1 MPRGLFILLLLCI
14 TKISSGISPTKHS
27 NQLCRQVQKV
37 CKKTFTTSPT
47 LAFKNWEHY
56 CLKNKA
62 LVSAV
67 PYNINY
73 GIKIDSASSILF
85 NGQKVA
91 IDKANF
97 PLPYSAN
104 AQVSGNCIPDVME
117 QNNIW
122 LLPLYDD
129 EEQANDSLFSL
140 HKVLYDR
147 TIAAAQQG
155 ATGIIFYNNFPN
167 KRVTAFNT
175 LDTHQKVAI
184 PAMLVAQK
192 PLGKDNQAE
201 DKDNALGYVYAD
213 MQVHLVSAVYEG
225 VFKTIFFNKHA
236 EQTWVFL
243 VEEDNLDAMAL
254 THCLTPY
261 LVKNNSGN
269 SLFVFSKKESTTLPI
284 DALLSAFGSL
294 SINATH
300 FCRLSSTA
308 SCFHKEAQGWFPIA
322 YKTNEEQTLELNIC
336 KELTAILENMQ
347 ITY

>member
-14 TKISSGISPTKHS
+14 TKNSSGILPSKQS

-37 CKKTFTTSPT
+37 CKKTFATSPT
-47 LAFKNWEHY
+47 LAFNNWEHY

-62 LVSAV
+62 LVSMV
-67 PYNINY
+67 PYNIKY
-73 GIKIDSASSILF
+73 GIKIDSASSVLF
-85 NGQKVA
+85 NGQKIA

-129 EEQANDSLFSL
+129 EEQANDSLFPL
-140 HKVLYDR
+140 QKVLYDR

-167 KRVTAFNT
+167 KKTLEFNT

-184 PAMLVAQK
+184 PAMLVAQN
-192 PLGKDNQAE
+192 PLGKDNQEE
-201 DKDNALGYVYAD
+201 DKDNAMGYVYAD
-213 MQVHLVSAVYEG
+213 MQVHIVPTLYEG
-225 VFKTIFFNKHA
+225 VFKTVFFNKQA
-236 EQTWVFL
+236 KETWVFV
-243 VEEDNLDAMAL
+243 VEENNLDPMTL
-254 THCLTPY
+254 VNCLTPY
-261 LVKNNSGN
+261 LLKNKLVN
-269 SLFVFSKKESTTLPI
+269 SLFVFSKKESTTLPV
-284 DALLSAFGSL
+284 DTLLTAFSSL
-294 SINATH
+294 SINATQ
-300 FCRLSSTA
+300 FCRLTSTA
-308 SCFHKEAQGWFPIA
+308 SCFRKQAQGWVLIGNNA
-322 YKTNEEQTLELNIC
+322 NEERTLELNFC